1 LQEELWGAGETA
13 VSTSHPKI
21 MRVSGPTVDA
31 VWLQDELAELER
43 LVREGET
50 LEVVSRLAT
59 MMRQPHLVGE
69 TGVREDTVSE
79 QTLS

>member
-1 LQEELWGAGETA
+1 
-13 VSTSHPKI
+13 
-21 MRVSGPTVDA
+21 MRVSGPIVDA

-50 LEVVSRLAT
+50 LDVVSRLAT
-59 MMRQPHLVGE
+59 MMRAPQLIGAQ
-69 TGVREDTVSE
+69 TDSVSE